1 MDHGFMDSEG
11 TLKRNQKRCMRFRK
25 HCSLLAECE
34 IYTFL
39 LAVLCVSMIEIHS
52 WIVVITSI
60 MLLLMA
66 IYPILFNEYI
76 LISESGICC
85 TKQQKIQWS
94 FSWEDISEL
103 RKSRRFHQNSID
115 IIISNTSVY
124 RWLPGTYP
132 HDALYSLQP
141 HPRSH
146 WKELTQLALSSFIP
160 SASSKTSR
168 YPPPLTEISAKTDTF
183 SYSPS

>member
-115 IIISNTSVY
+115 IIISNTSDRKCNFQEY
-124 RWLPGTYP
+124 YFQLGPTAKAALRKYYNSPTNLP
-132 HDALYSLQP
+132 
-141 HPRSH
+141 
-146 WKELTQLALSSFIP
+146 
-160 SASSKTSR
+160 
-168 YPPPLTEISAKTDTF
+168 
-183 SYSPS
+183 